1 MVKIAITQ
9 YKDLTRWDVK
19 SQTIQTLTSFYPLV
33 KIGDL
38 LQNIRNPVFIQN
50 HKEYKQVT
58 VKLYNKGVIERG
70 RLLGA
75 RILTKSQNIVLVG
88 QFIISKIDGKDGA
101 FGLIPK
107 DLDGAIVTND
117 FPIFESKD
125 SKILDLE
132 YFNLLLSFDESRELL
147 QKTSVGTTGRKRLQ
161 IPTFLELKIP
171 LPPLKQ
177 QQKII
182 AIWQKAQKEN
192 QDHLTKAGQLKNDI
206 DSYLLSELGIT
217 IHKQEK
223 AKVFTTM
230 FKDLERWSLQYIAT
244 KHKYT
249 SIYPLVSLQD
259 SQYSTVIQ
267 RGFSPKYAYS
277 EKYILNQQCN
287 RWDEINLNFVKTVDP
302 VWLDSIEK
310 NKFTQIDDIIINSTG
325 EGTIGRASKIT
336 EKSQGLMYDSHMLLI
351 RLKGIQ
357 ASFFI
362 EIFNS
367 DIGQNQV
374 NTIKSAQSTKQTEL
388 GVENLKKIQ
397 IPLPSME
404 MQEKIVEHI
413 SSLRTEITK
422 LQEQASTIISDTRE
436 IIKNLIIS

>member
-9 YKDLTRWDVK
+9 YKNLTRWDVK
-19 SQTIQTLTSFYPLV
+19 SQIIQTLTSSYPLV
-33 KIGDL
+33 RIGDL
-38 LQNIRNPVFIQN
+38 VQNIKNSIFIQN
-50 HKEYKQVT
+50 NKDYKQVT
-58 VKLYNKGVIERG
+58 VRLYNKGVIERG

-75 RILTKSQNIVLVG
+75 KILTKSQNKVLSG

-125 SKILDLE
+125 NTILDLE
-132 YFNLLLSFDESRELL
+132 YFNLLLSFNESRELL

-171 LPPLKQ
+171 LPPLEE
-177 QQKII
+177 QQKIVGMWNN
-182 AIWQKAQKEN
+182 AEKEN
-192 QDHLTKAGQLKNDI
+192 KGYTNKAEQLKKDI
-206 DSYLLSELGIT
+206 DNYLLSELGIT
-217 IHKQEK
+217 IHKREK

-249 SIYPLVSLQD
+249 SIYPFISLQN
-259 SQYSTVIQ
+259 SQYSSLIQ
-267 RGFSPKYAYS
+267 RGFSPKYAHS

-287 RWDEINLNFVKTVDP
+287 RWNEINLSFAKTVDP
-302 VWLDSIEK
+302 IWLDSIEK
-310 NKFTQIDDIIINSTG
+310 NKFTQINDIIINSTG
-325 EGTIGRASKIT
+325 EGTIGRSSRIT

-357 ASFFI
+357 ANFFI

-367 DIGQNQV
+367 DIGQNQI

-388 GVENLKKIQ
+388 GIENLKKIQ

-404 MQEKIVEHI
+404 MQEKIIKHI
-413 SSLRTEITK
+413 SSLRTEIAE
-422 LQEQASTIISDTRE
+422 LQKQASNILLETKV
-436 IIKNLIIS
+436 IIKNMIIS